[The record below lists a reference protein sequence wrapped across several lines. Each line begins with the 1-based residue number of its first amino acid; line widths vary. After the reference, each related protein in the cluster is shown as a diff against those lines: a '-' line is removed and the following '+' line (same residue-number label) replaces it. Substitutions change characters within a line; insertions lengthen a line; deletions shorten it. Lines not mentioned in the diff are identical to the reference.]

1 MALGRPLR
9 PLELSEPGR
18 VQLESIANSR
28 SLAHG
33 LVRREVMSIWCVNE
47 IRRPSS

>member
-9 PLELSEPGR
+9 PLELSAHGR

-33 LVRREVMSIWCVNE
+33 LVRRAKIVLAAADGW
-47 IRRPSS
+47 P

>member
-33 LVRREVMSIWCVNE
+33 LVRREVMSIGV
-47 IRRPSS
+47 